1 MQAVLIS
8 YLLVMS
14 MLMNARYA
22 QNCVSFFYESIRKTL
37 FLFPCDIKLSYC
49 AVRQKRV
56 NNGKSDPCG
65 PVHIT
70 IGDGGNREGLARK

>member
-1 MQAVLIS
+1 MLRAVLNLNRNIS
-8 YLLVMS
+8 QL
-14 MLMNARYA
+14 
-22 QNCVSFFYESIRKTL
+22 F
-37 FLFPCDIKLSYC
+37 FLFPYDIKLVYC